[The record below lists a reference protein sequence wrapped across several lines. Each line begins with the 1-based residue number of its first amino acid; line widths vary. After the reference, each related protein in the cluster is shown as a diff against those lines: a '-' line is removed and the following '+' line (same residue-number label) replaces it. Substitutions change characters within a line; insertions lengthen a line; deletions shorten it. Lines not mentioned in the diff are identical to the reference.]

1 MSNRRFE
8 MYEYRQIIHRMR
20 LGESNRAIA
29 KSRLMGR
36 RKAAA
41 LRQIAQAQGW
51 LNKKDPL
58 PDDSVLAAHL
68 DKKPD
73 TGSQQSFVLPYA
85 DEVKSWWKNDISGV
99 AIHQGL
105 VRKYDFP
112 GSYSCVRRYLHTLK
126 RDHPQATTVLE
137 FDPGE
142 AAQVD
147 FGSGPKIIDVFT
159 GEEISTWF
167 FVMTLAWS
175 RHQYAE
181 IVTNQKVETWLGCH
195 RRAFEFFGGVPRKII
210 IDNPKCAITK
220 ACFRDPQVQRS
231 YGECAEGYGFLI
243 SPCPPRDPKKK
254 GRVES
259 GVKYLKGNFMPL
271 RKFRTITDSNQQ
283 LRRWILEVAGN
294 RIHGTTKQKPLSTFA
309 ETERYM
315 LQPLPDV
322 PPELATWKQVKL
334 HGNCHIEFE
343 KTYYSAPFRLVHKQ
357 LWLRATETSVRLF
370 YHLEMVAIHPRLR
383 KPGDRSTINE
393 HLPPEAL
400 AYKMQDPQWC
410 LKQAATVGPWCKN
423 LIESLFADRVLD
435 NLRAAQGII
444 GLGKKY
450 GNTRLE
456 ASCQRALRFD
466 NPRYRTVKLI
476 LAKGLDQEPSPE
488 SAFDYLGEVY
498 TGKGRFCRDINTL
511 LIQ

>member
-1 MSNRRFE
+1 
-8 MYEYRQIIHRMR
+8 MYAYRQAIHRMR
-20 LGESNRAIA
+20 LGQSNRIIA
-29 KSRLMGR
+29 QSGLMGR
-36 RKAAA
+36 RRAAE
-41 LRQIAQAQGW
+41 LKRIAKIQGW
-51 LNKKDPL
+51 LKKEVPL
-58 PDDSVLAAHL
+58 PDDTVLSAHL
-68 DKKPD
+68 NKKLSAS
-73 TGSQQSFVLPYA
+73 TQQSLIVPYA
-85 DEVKSWWKNDISGV
+85 HEVKSWWEKDIAGV
-99 AIHQGL
+99 TIHQAL

-112 GSYSCVRRYLHTLK
+112 GSYSCVRRYLQHLK
-126 RDHPQATTVLE
+126 KDHPQTTTVLE

-181 IVTNQKVETWLGCH
+181 LVTNQKVETWLGCH
-195 RRAFEFFGGVPRKII
+195 RRAFEFFNGVPRKII

-231 YGECAEGYGFLI
+231 YGECAEGYGFII
-243 SPCPPRDPKKK
+243 SPCPPRDAKKK

-271 RKFRTITDSNQQ
+271 RSFRTIQDGNHQ
-283 LRRWILEVAGN
+283 LKQWILEVAGN
-294 RIHGTTKQKPLSTFA
+294 RIHGTTKQKPLSAFA
-309 ETERYM
+309 ETERC
-315 LQPLPDV
+315 LLKPLPAN
-322 PPELATWKQVKL
+322 PPELATWAKVKL
-334 HGNCHIEFE
+334 HGNCHVQFE
-343 KTYYSAPFRLVHKQ
+343 NTYYSAPFRLVHQ
-357 LWLRATETSVRLF
+357 ELWLKASETTVKLF
-370 YHLEMVAIHPRLR
+370 SDLNLVALHPRLR
-383 KPGDRSTINE
+383 KPGSRSTIDA

-410 LKQAATVGPWCKN
+410 LKQAKTVGPCCEA
-423 LIESLFADRVLD
+423 LIETLFADRVLD

-444 GLGKKY
+444 HLGKKY
-450 GNTRLE
+450 TPARLE
-456 ASCQRALRFD
+456 AACKRALHFD

-476 LAKGLDQEPSPE
+476 LAKGLDQEQSPQT
-488 SAFDYLGEVY
+488 AFDQLGETY
-498 TGKGRFCRDINTL
+498 TGKGRFCRNLNTL